1 MQTMTWSGKIFIG
14 FLIAFGFASCL
25 ETEMIKDAVFISEPT
40 VANYA
45 IVPKPEHLSADS
57 GFFLLN
63 SSLVILVDDRF
74 SSAQELNEQVKDLQN
89 FGINKLGVEFKT
101 ATDIENNPTIFLSI
115 IPSGF
120 LKDEAYGI
128 HIDSNILTIESMHPS
143 GISRGLAT
151 LKQLALLN
159 EFNGKYFIPNLNI
172 TDTPAFEH
180 RGLLLDCSRHFFSKE
195 VILKYIDLLALYKMN
210 VLHWHLTEDQGWRLA
225 IDKYPNLTKI
235 GAYRTELDGSSYG
248 GYYSK
253 EDIKQIV
260 SYASEKHIE
269 IIPEIELPG
278 HSQAAIAAYPH
289 LSCTG
294 KHVDVANDWGVFKD
308 IYCAGND
315 SVFVFLEDVL
325 TEVVELF
332 PSKYIH
338 IGGDEAPKVR
348 WEQCDKC
355 QKRMAANNLADEHE
369 LQSYFI
375 KRIQTFLN
383 SKGKQIIGWD
393 EILEGGLADGAIV
406 QSWRGMEGGKEAVK
420 HGNMAIMSPTSHA
433 YFDYDLK
440 AIDLEK
446 VYSFNP
452 IPEGLN
458 YEEEELI
465 IGGEC
470 NIWTEHVPDE
480 NSLDSKVFPRLL
492 AMAEVLWSGPVSG
505 FEQKNYTEFN
515 KRLQN
520 QYAILEKYNVNCGEE
535 SLPMTYFLKPSKE
548 GGYMTLYPYDSTI
561 TLHYRMKCALCDTL
575 FKIYESTF
583 RINHTSLLQV
593 QPYKNNKVYG
603 GTIEIPFDVHLAVNK
618 NVEYETPFSDW
629 YTAGG
634 YEGLVDSKLG
644 TLDFRD
650 GSWQGFWGKDMEC
663 IIDFESEVKGI
674 SSVSANFYQYSNS
687 WIFIPKKMSA
697 QISEDGKNWTD
708 WGKSISEVDLKLR
721 GKFIHTLT
729 INNNEEESFRYLKIK
744 VKNVD
749 KVPDWHE
756 AAGSDAWIFID
767 EISVK

>member
-14 FLIAFGFASCL
+14 FLIAFGFASCS
-25 ETEMIKDAVFISEPT
+25 ETDMISDVTVISEPT
-40 VANYA
+40 IANCN
-45 IVPKPEHLSADS
+45 IIPKPNFLYIDS
-57 GFFLLN
+57 GFFFLN
-63 SSLVILVDDRF
+63 NAVLIVVDDRF
-74 SSAQELNEQVKDLQN
+74 TPAQELNDQVEDLQN

-101 ATDIENNPTIFLSI
+101 NAVAGNKPTIFLSI
-115 IPSGF
+115 IPYGF
-120 LKDEAYGI
+120 LEEEAYGI
-128 HIDSNILTIESMHPS
+128 RIDSNILTIESMHPS

-159 EFNGKYFIPNLNI
+159 EFKGKFFVPNVNI

-225 IDKYPNLTKI
+225 IDKYPNLTKV
-235 GAYRTELDGSSYG
+235 GAYRTELDGSNYG
-248 GYYSK
+248 GFYSK
-253 EDIKQIV
+253 EDIKEIV
-260 SYASEKHIE
+260 SYASKKHIE

-355 QKRMAANNLADEHE
+355 QKRIVDNKLAGEHE

-383 SKGKQIIGWD
+383 AKGKQVIGWD
-393 EILEGGLADGAIV
+393 EILEGGLAEGAIV
-406 QSWRGMEGGKEAVK
+406 QSWRGMDGGKEAVK
-420 HGNMAIMSPTSHA
+420 HGNKAIMSPTSHA

-452 IPEGLN
+452 IPPGLN
-458 YEEEELI
+458 QEEEQLI

-470 NIWTEHVPDE
+470 NMWTEHVPDE
-480 NSLDSKVFPRLL
+480 NNLDSKVFPRLL
-492 AMAEVLWSGPVSG
+492 AMTEVLWSCLVTG
-505 FEQKNYTEFN
+505 FEQKNYAEFN
-515 KRLQN
+515 KRLQSH
-520 QYAILEKYNVNCGEE
+520 YPILDKYHVNYGEE
-535 SLPMTYFLKPSKE
+535 SLPMTYFLKPSE
-548 GGYMTLYPYDSTI
+548 GGAWMTLYPYDSTI
-561 TLHYRMKCALCDTL
+561 LLKYRMNCALCDSH
-575 FKIYESTF
+575 FVDYRRTF
-583 RINHTSLLQV
+583 RISNTSLLQV
-593 QPYKNNKVYG
+593 QPYKNKEAYG
-603 GTIEIPFDVHLAVNK
+603 DIIEIPFDVHLATNK
-618 NVEYETPFSDW
+618 NVEYKSLFSEW

-634 YEGLVDSKLG
+634 NEGLVDSKLG

-663 IIDFESEVKGI
+663 IIDFDSEIKGV

-687 WIFIPKKMSA
+687 WIFIPQEMGA
-697 QISEDGKNWTD
+697 EISDDGENWTD
-708 WGKSISEVDLKLR
+708 WGKTISEVDLKLR

-729 INNNEEESFRYLKIK
+729 INHSEEEGFRYLKIK
-744 VKNVD
+744 VNNVG
-749 KVPDWHE
+749 KVPNWHE